1 LVYDAQK
8 ATTTIHE
15 CVDKIRRIMDNTK
28 LNLCCGGLQEVGE
41 AECLEVALAEDEIAY
56 HGSVGLSMS
65 IPDQSTS
72 VLDLF
77 TSISGPSMS

>member
-8 ATTTIHE
+8 ATTTIHKR
-15 CVDKIRRIMDNTK
+15 VDKIRHIMANTK
-28 LNLCCGGLQEVGE
+28 LNLCCGALQDVRE
-41 AECLEVALAEDEIAY
+41 AECLEVALMEDEIAY

-65 IPDQSTS
+65 VLDQSMS

>member
-15 CVDKIRRIMDNTK
+15 RVDKIRRIMANTK
-28 LNLCCGGLQEVGE
+28 LNLCCGGLQEVRE
-41 AECLEVALAEDEIAY
+41 AECLEIALVEDEIAY
-56 HGSVGLSMS
+56 HGSVGLSIS
-65 IPDQSTS
+65 VPDQSTS
-72 VLDLF
+72 ILDLF